1 MAITATF
8 EEEELSRLY
17 TDVAVGG
24 PIFETGVVGNG
35 KATQQRTI
43 NRYDAVRSFEIQ
55 FGGLSGDEQLR
66 LQEFFITKFGRA
78 IGFRFYPP
86 NDRTFQNDVIGV
98 SDATADSFDMYLRRN
113 YRSRSRFFSRRIVKP
128 VKDTVVITVEDY
140 VCQIDGVYPDPS
152 TFTRTYT
159 SNTGGGNVHID
170 WDTGKVTFYV
180 GPPAAGQ
187 IVRVGQG
194 EYDLP
199 VYFDVDQFN
208 ATDYGPFADWNSIR
222 VTEILP
228 SQITSLGMSTT
239 PLSLEFT
246 SPHSNEEVGATF
258 DVTLDHVGCTK
269 VYLYVDGVLHGSDA
283 SAPFTFASVPSPG
296 EVGDI
301 FRVTAMGVNASRQ
314 VVEAAI
320 DLVSTTGADTT
331 PPSVPTG
338 LTVVSAGPT
347 SLLLAWDASTD

>member
-1 MAITATF
+1 
-8 EEEELSRLY
+8 
-17 TDVAVGG
+17 
-24 PIFETGVVGNG
+24 
-35 KATQQRTI
+35 
-43 NRYDAVRSFEIQ
+43 
-55 FGGLSGDEQLR
+55 
-66 LQEFFITKFGRA
+66 
-78 IGFRFYPP
+78 
-86 NDRTFQNDVIGV
+86 
-98 SDATADSFDMYLRRN
+98 MYLRRN

-187 IVRVGQG
+187 IVRVGEG

-239 PLSLEFT
+239 PLSLAFT
-246 SPHSNEEVGATF
+246 SPHSNEEVGSTF

-269 VYLYVDGVLHGSDA
+269 VYLYVDGVLWGSDNSEPFAFTDVA
-283 SAPFTFASVPSPG
+283 SPATSG
-296 EVGDI
+296 GD
-301 FRVTAMGVNASRQ
+301 FRVTALGVDPDGNIA
-314 VVEAAI
+314 EAAI
-320 DLVSTTGADTT
+320 TLSTDD
-331 PPSVPTG
+331 V
-338 LTVVSAGPT
+338 LEAGPVLT
-347 SLLLAWDASTD
+347 AESGGSSSIVFDWTETIDPDGVDLYELEISAPDSI